1 MIPKSGHRLSDK
13 EELSHMIGHLV
24 NTLAAAIRIAALVLV
39 TATAAAAFPDRPIKI
54 VVPFTAGGAVDVVA
68 RIITP
73 KLSELLGQPVIVEN
87 RGGAG
92 GVVGAGVVAK
102 SAADGY
108 TLLLG
113 TVSTH
118 GTNVSVYTNLSYN
131 PVRDFTPVILL
142 SESPLM
148 MVTRPT
154 LPARSVSEFI
164 ALARQ
169 EPGKLSFASY
179 GPGSINH
186 LAAELFNR
194 MAKTETNHVPYRG
207 SAPAL
212 TDLMSGQVD
221 YMFDGVSTS
230 SGHVSSGRIRLLG
243 IASLAR
249 TPVMPDAPTIAES
262 GLPGFD
268 VPVWFGLF
276 APAGTER
283 PIVDAINKATNTALA
298 MPDVKEAFAKLGFVP
313 GGGSAD
319 VLARKMDA
327 EIEKWRPLVRER
339 HIFVTQ

>member
-1 MIPKSGHRLSDK
+1 MIS
-13 EELSHMIGHLV
+13 HLV
-24 NTLAAAIRIAALVLV
+24 KPFAATVRVAALLIL
-39 TATAAAAFPDRPIKI
+39 TATAASAFPDRPIKI

-68 RIITP
+68 RIIAP
-73 KLSELLGQPVIVEN
+73 KLTELLGQPVIIEN

-118 GTNVSVYTNLSYN
+118 GTNVDVYTNLSYN
-131 PVRDFTPVILL
+131 PVRDFAPVVLL
-142 SESPLM
+142 SQSPLM
-148 MVTRPT
+148 IVTRPN
-154 LPARSVSEFI
+154 LPAKTVSEFI
-164 ALARQ
+164 ALARK

-186 LAAELFNR
+186 LAAEMFNR
-194 MAKTETNHVPYRG
+194 MAKLETNHVPYRG

-230 SGHVSSGRIRLLG
+230 SGHVKAGRIRLLG
-243 IASLAR
+243 IASLTR
-249 TPVMPDAPTIAES
+249 TPVMPEAPTIAES

-268 VPVWFGLF
+268 IPVWFGLF
-276 APAGTER
+276 APAGTDQS
-283 PIVDAINKATNTALA
+283 IVDAINKATNSALTMA
-298 MPDVKEAFAKLGFVP
+298 DVKEAFAKLGFEP

-319 VLARKMDA
+319 VLARKVDM
-327 EIEKWRPLVRER
+327 EIDKWRDLVRER
-339 HIFVTQ
+339 HISVTQ

>member
-1 MIPKSGHRLSDK
+1 RTVPRT
-13 EELSHMIGHLV
+13 
-24 NTLAAAIRIAALVLV
+24 TLAA
-39 TATAAAAFPDRPIKI
+39 K
-54 VVPFTAGGAVDVVA
+54 
-68 RIITP
+68 
-73 KLSELLGQPVIVEN
+73 
-87 RGGAG
+87 
-92 GVVGAGVVAK
+92 
-102 SAADGY
+102 
-108 TLLLG
+108 
-113 TVSTH
+113 TVSEF
-118 GTNVSVYTNLSYN
+118 LA
-131 PVRDFTPVILL
+131 
-142 SESPLM
+142 
-148 MVTRPT
+148 
-154 LPARSVSEFI
+154 PARS
-164 ALARQ
+164 

-186 LAAELFNR
+186 LTAELFNR

-243 IASLAR
+243 IASLSR

-262 GLPGFD
+262 GLPGFA

-276 APAGTER
+276 APAGTEQS
-283 PIVDAINKATNTALA
+283 IVDAVNKATNTALA

-319 VLARKMDA
+319 ALAKKMNA
-327 EIEKWRPLVRER
+327 EIEKWRPLVQER

>member
-1 MIPKSGHRLSDK
+1 M
-13 EELSHMIGHLV
+13 
-24 NTLAAAIRIAALVLV
+24 RIATLLLV
-39 TATAAAAFPDRPIKI
+39 TTTAASAFPDRPIKI

-68 RIITP
+68 RIIAP
-73 KLSELLGQPVIVEN
+73 KLGDLLGQPVIIEN

-92 GVVGAGVVAK
+92 GVVGAGVVVKAP
-102 SAADGY
+102 ADGY

-118 GTNVSVYTNLSYN
+118 GTNVSVYTNLAYD
-131 PVRDFTPVILL
+131 PVRDFAPVVML
-142 SESPLM
+142 SQSPLM
-148 MVTRPT
+148 MVTRPN
-154 LPARSVSEFI
+154 LPVQSVSEFI
-164 ALARQ
+164 ALARR

-243 IASLAR
+243 IASLSR
-249 TPVMPDAPTIAES
+249 TLVMPNAPTIAES

-283 PIVDAINKATNTALA
+283 SIVDAINKATNTALA
-298 MPDVKEAFAKLGFVP
+298 MSDVKEAFARLGFEP

-319 VLARKMDA
+319 VLAGKMQA

>member
-1 MIPKSGHRLSDK
+1 MIS
-13 EELSHMIGHLV
+13 HLV
-24 NTLAAAIRIAALVLV
+24 KALAAAARVAALLLI
-39 TATAAAAFPDRPIKI
+39 TATAASAFPDRPIKI

-68 RIITP
+68 RIIAP
-73 KLSELLGQPVIVEN
+73 KLTDLLGQPVIIEN

-118 GTNVSVYTNLSYN
+118 GTNVSVYTNLSYD
-131 PVRDFTPVILL
+131 PVRDFAPIVLL
-142 SESPLM
+142 SQSPLM

-154 LPARSVSEFI
+154 LPAQSVGEFI
-164 ALARQ
+164 ALARK

-230 SGHVSSGRIRLLG
+230 SGHVASGRIRLLG
-243 IASLAR
+243 IASLTR

-283 PIVDAINKATNTALA
+283 SIVDAINKATSTALA
-298 MPDVKEAFAKLGFVP
+298 MPDVKEAFAKLGFEP

-319 VLARKMDA
+319 VLAGKMQA

>member
-1 MIPKSGHRLSDK
+1 MAR
-13 EELSHMIGHLV
+13 HLAKALIV
-24 NTLAAAIRIAALVLV
+24 AARIAALLLAS
-39 TATAAAAFPDRPIKI
+39 ATAAAAFPDRPIRI

-68 RIITP
+68 RIVAP
-73 KLSELLGQPVIVEN
+73 KLGDLLGQPVVIEN

-102 SAADGY
+102 SPADGY

-118 GTNVSVYTNLSYN
+118 GTNVSVYTNLAYD
-131 PVRDFTPVILL
+131 PVHDFAPIVLL
-142 SESPLM
+142 SQSPLM

-154 LPARSVSEFI
+154 LPARSVGEFI
-164 ALARQ
+164 ALARDK
-169 EPGKLSFASY
+169 PGKLSFASY
-179 GPGSINH
+179 GIGSINH
-186 LAAELFNR
+186 LAAELFNM

-212 TDLMSGQVD
+212 NDLMSGQVD

-230 SGHVSSGRIRLLG
+230 SGHVRAGTIRLLG

-249 TPVMPDAPTIAES
+249 TPVMPEAPTIAES

-276 APAGTER
+276 APAGTEQ
-283 PIVDAINKATNTALA
+283 PIVDAINRAANTALA
-298 MPDVKEAFAKLGFVP
+298 MPDVRESFARLGFEP

-319 VLARKMDA
+319 VLAGKMQA
-327 EIEKWRPLVRER
+327 EIEKWRALVRER
-339 HIFVTQ
+339 HISVTQQQ

>member
-1 MIPKSGHRLSDK
+1 
-13 EELSHMIGHLV
+13 
-24 NTLAAAIRIAALVLV
+24 
-39 TATAAAAFPDRPIKI
+39 
-54 VVPFTAGGAVDVVA
+54 
-68 RIITP
+68 
-73 KLSELLGQPVIVEN
+73 
-87 RGGAG
+87 
-92 GVVGAGVVAK
+92 
-102 SAADGY
+102 
-108 TLLLG
+108 
-113 TVSTH
+113 VSTH
-118 GTNVSVYTNLSYN
+118 GTNVSVYTNLSYD
-131 PVRDFTPVILL
+131 PVRDFAPIIML
-142 SESPLM
+142 SQSPLM

-154 LPARSVSEFI
+154 LPVKSVSEFI
-164 ALARQ
+164 ALARK

-230 SGHVSSGRIRLLG
+230 SGHVQSGRIRLLG
-243 IASLAR
+243 IASLTR

-283 PIVDAINKATNTALA
+283 SIVDAINKATNTALA
-298 MPDVKEAFAKLGFVP
+298 MPDVKEAFARLGFEP

-319 VLARKMDA
+319 VLAGKMKA
-327 EIEKWRPLVRER
+327 EIEKWRPLVQER

>member
-1 MIPKSGHRLSDK
+1 MLKG
-13 EELSHMIGHLV
+13 EFNHMISHLAK
-24 NTLAAAIRIAALVLV
+24 TLASAFRVAALLLV
-39 TATAAAAFPDRPIKI
+39 TASAASAFPDRPIKI

-102 SAADGY
+102 SSADGY

-148 MVTRPT
+148 MVTRPN
-154 LPARSVSEFI
+154 LPAKTVSEFI
-164 ALARQ
+164 ALARG

-230 SGHVSSGRIRLLG
+230 SGHVGSGRIRLLG
-243 IASLAR
+243 IASLTR

-262 GLPGFD
+262 GLPGYD

-276 APAGTER
+276 APAGTE
-283 PIVDAINKATNTALA
+283 PSIVDAINKATNMALA

-327 EIEKWRPLVRER
+327 EIEKWRPLVQER

>member
-1 MIPKSGHRLSDK
+1 MIR
-13 EELSHMIGHLV
+13 HLMKP
-24 NTLAAAIRIAALVLV
+24 LAAAVRVAAMLLL
-39 TATAAAAFPDRPIKI
+39 TATAASAFPDRPIKI

-68 RIITP
+68 RIIAP
-73 KLSELLGQPVIVEN
+73 KLTDLLGQPVIIEN

-118 GTNVSVYTNLSYN
+118 GTNVSVYTNLAYD
-131 PVRDFTPVILL
+131 PVRDFAPVVLL
-142 SESPLM
+142 SQSPLM
-148 MVTRPT
+148 MVTRPN
-154 LPARSVSEFI
+154 LPAQSVSEFI
-164 ALARQ
+164 ALARK

-194 MAKTETNHVPYRG
+194 MAKTEANHVPYRG

-230 SGHVSSGRIRLLG
+230 SGHVQSGRIRLLG
-243 IASLAR
+243 IASLTR

-276 APAGTER
+276 APAGT
-283 PIVDAINKATNTALA
+283 
-298 MPDVKEAFAKLGFVP
+298 
-313 GGGSAD
+313 
-319 VLARKMDA
+319 
-327 EIEKWRPLVRER
+327 
-339 HIFVTQ
+339 